1 MLVPRKDRLAIFAH
15 LFREGAVACPK
26 NVTATHRQIN
36 VPNIYVM
43 KLMLSLKSRNYVTE
57 TFNWQWFYY
66 TLTDAGVE
74 YLRNYLH
81 LPAETVP
88 NTHKK
93 VERVA
98 PPPSFGGE
106 RQSFGAGRGRAGRDG
121 AFAGRR
127 EGAGRDFQARGPQRG
142 GPRRAAPARAAG
154 ATEQ

>member
-98 PPPSFGGE
+98 PPPRYVDLFTM
-106 RQSFGAGRGRAGRDG
+106 RINLL
-121 AFAGRR
+121 
-127 EGAGRDFQARGPQRG
+127 
-142 GPRRAAPARAAG
+142 RRATSNYSVADVG
-154 ATEQ
+154 LY